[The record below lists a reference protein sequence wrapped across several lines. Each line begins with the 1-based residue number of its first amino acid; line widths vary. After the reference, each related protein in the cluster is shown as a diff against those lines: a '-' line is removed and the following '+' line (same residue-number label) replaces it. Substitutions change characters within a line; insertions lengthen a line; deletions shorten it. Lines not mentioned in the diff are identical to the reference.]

1 MESDDVR
8 FCLSVRQ
15 KKKRKTFSL
24 TQDILYFMLYLL
36 DFISRYAK
44 NASSASKAATAYP
57 ITCNEKQHEN
67 ALKVQFPMIFPPTQA
82 AVMLG

>member
-1 MESDDVR
+1 
-8 FCLSVRQ
+8 
-15 KKKRKTFSL
+15 
-24 TQDILYFMLYLL
+24 MLHLL

-57 ITCNEKQHEN
+57 MTWNEKQHEN
-67 ALKVQFPMIFPPTQA
+67 GLKVHCPMIFPPTQA